1 MTTHSVVSYFCGCG
15 GLDLGFRGGFDYHGQ
30 HYKKNPFRFLAAYDD
45 PLNPHLIDPL
55 YLFLSSKFEMQA
67 VGMKN
72 RTSLH
77 SI

>member
-1 MTTHSVVSYFCGCG
+1 MLFSIIVSIWFTME
-15 GLDLGFRGGFDYHGQ
+15 
-30 HYKKNPFRFLAAYDD
+30 NPHLID